1 MPGLARR
8 DDDRPRRAFQRSF
21 GERSRANP
29 RGWRNSSDNLPAGDI
44 YLDVTPNRDVTP
56 KSHADLDPVAP
67 ASVTPDAAVARV
79 ERLSPND
86 ADGLANLVLEQPRAR
101 AEILAA
107 AASRM
112 GNAAVQRAL
121 AKTGDQSRLAVQ
133 RATQFY
139 TAFAC
144 RDAATM
150 AAAYAPTVSF
160 HDPLFGSL
168 HGSQVMLMWNSIMPK
183 ADPFHIVPTVGSTAV
198 ARGDD
203 TFEVHVNWAADY
215 GLAGRM
221 IHNQSSTTLLVQRG
235 KIIQQR
241 DEWDLKAWTAQALPM
256 HLGGNAV
263 ADAII
268 AAAAHNYVDVLD
280 LIHKHRG

>member
-1 MPGLARR
+1 MTL
-8 DDDRPRRAFQRSF
+8 
-21 GERSRANP
+21 
-29 RGWRNSSDNLPAGDI
+29 
-44 YLDVTPNRDVTP
+44 TRDVAP
-56 KSHADLDPVAP
+56 ESQADLAPKPP
-67 ASVTPDAAVARV
+67 ASAKPDAAVARV

-101 AEILAA
+101 TEILAA

-112 GNAAVQRAL
+112 GNAVVQSAL
-121 AKTGDQSRLAVQ
+121 AKTADQSRLAVQ
-133 RATQFY
+133 TATQFY
-139 TAFAC
+139 TAFAS

-183 ADPFHIVPTVGSTAV
+183 ADPFHIVPTVGSTAI

-203 TFEVHVNWAADY
+203 TFEVHVTWAADY
-215 GLAGRM
+215 GLGGRA

-256 HLGGNAV
+256 RLGGNAV
-263 ADAII
+263 ADAIT
-268 AAAAHNYVDVLD
+268 AAAAHSYVEVLD